1 MSAFLKKCAEKS
13 KGYLINWSFRA
24 CRECSEVAAVEMTTI
39 QIPQSMPA
47 ITAGRNKSIKGI
59 AGPWQVPMPVLTM
72 KNWHDNVELQEDSI

>member
-39 QIPQSMPA
+39 QIS
-47 ITAGRNKSIKGI
+47 TKHAGHHRRTQ
-59 AGPWQVPMPVLTM
+59 QVNQGHRRALASP
-72 KNWHDNVELQEDSI
+72 DACAYDEELARQC